1 MPLLFI
7 DILNDARIGE
17 LSDKDVD
24 VLNCWKGNIESVLTE
39 ATVIFVENSP
49 KDSFNRSK
57 LDSLSEFL

>member
-1 MPLLFI
+1 MTLLFI
-7 DILNDARIGE
+7 DILNDARKGE

-24 VLNCWKGNIESVLTE
+24 VLNCLKGNIESFLTE